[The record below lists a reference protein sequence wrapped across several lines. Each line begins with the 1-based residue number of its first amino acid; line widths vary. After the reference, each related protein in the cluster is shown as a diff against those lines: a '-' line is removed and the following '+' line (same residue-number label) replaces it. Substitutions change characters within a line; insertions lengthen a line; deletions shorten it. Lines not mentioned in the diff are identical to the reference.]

1 MEGDLTGTPSRVI
14 CPLYVVV
21 NQQSVQGKGGMAGG
35 YSYRMKTEKKD
46 EQEWSL
52 GTIPEKTG
60 LPVKDHMGPS

>member
-35 YSYRMKTEKKD
+35 YSVRGED
-46 EQEWSL
+46 VAEHSL
-52 GTIPEKTG
+52 ELMRSPKLLQDFG
-60 LPVKDHMGPS
+60 